1 MFFGFVVGIPW
12 NDSGLPRNPRWY
24 VLCIPRLS
32 NGFRGWILRCN
43 EDSDTNPRF
52 DRTGMDD
59 EDAKQTPATTEIDA
73 TRPLAAFVVMG
84 DVGRSPRM
92 IRHAQAAKDRQFR
105 AVLVGYQGTPV
116 PTDVET
122 RTFLPATA
130 SPHLPKTMAAAL
142 KFLATVFSLA
152 KVLWNM
158 PKAYAVVLQAPPA
171 FPAALICWLYTRL
184 VRATFVV
191 DWHNYGDTILAMELG
206 NEHVMVKIA
215 RAGDRIVAAL
225 ADGNLCV
232 SKALKLDLQRRF
244 GIPATVLYDR
254 PHEYLEAPEGEGRKL
269 LLERCLG
276 EDSYQALTHR
286 QAALAV
292 TSTSWT
298 IDEDFDLLLDA
309 LKLYD
314 EAARATPCA
323 TKSRSRRSSRFRA
336 GLRART
342 AVHQES
348 DVSWKGDPSAQSF
361 GGSHDTRSA
370 EGCFDELPDI
380 WLVVTGKGPRQKEYK
395 EKVEALDLKHVVIQM
410 VWVQAEDFPLLLATM
425 DLGISMHSSS
435 SGLDLPMKVVDM
447 FAAGIPVLAYQ
458 YECIQK
464 ELVHANQNG
473 CLFKNAEELCR
484 QLQRLLCYHPQKTS
498 FYWTLKEGAMAEFGR
513 KSWEQEWMFNAM
525 PMLFGLK
532 CADCVDT

>member
-1 MFFGFVVGIPW
+1 
-12 NDSGLPRNPRWY
+12 
-24 VLCIPRLS
+24 
-32 NGFRGWILRCN
+32 
-43 EDSDTNPRF
+43 
-52 DRTGMDD
+52 MDD
-59 EDAKQTPATTEIDA
+59 EDAKRMPATKEIDG

-116 PTDVET
+116 PADVET

-130 SPHLPKTMAAAL
+130 SPHLPKTMATAL
-142 KFLATVFSLA
+142 KFLSTVFSLA
-152 KVLWNM
+152 RVLWKM

-171 FPAALICWLYTRL
+171 FPAALICWLYTKF

-206 NEHVMVKIA
+206 NDHTMVKVA

-244 GIPATVLYDR
+244 GKPATVLYDR
-254 PHEYLEAPEGEGRKL
+254 PHEYFEAPEGKERKE

-276 EDSYQALTHR
+276 ADSYQALTRR

-309 LKLYD
+309 LRLYD
-314 EAARATPCA
+314 EAARMTLRETEPH
-323 TKSRSRRSSRFRA
+323 SRSSIRLRT
-336 GLRART
+336 GLHART
-342 AVHQES
+342 AVEQES
-348 DVSWKGDPSAQSF
+348 DVSGKGDALVQSF
-361 GGSHDTRSA
+361 GGSHDTASA
-370 EGCFDELPDI
+370 ERSFDELPDI

-395 EKVEALDLKHVVIQM
+395 EKVKELDLKHVVIQM
-410 VWVQAEDFPLLLATM
+410 VWAQAEDFPFLLAAM

-447 FAAGIPVLAYQ
+447 FAAGIPVLAYR
-458 YECIQK
+458 YECIGN

-473 CLFKNAEELCR
+473 CLFENAEELSH
-484 QLQRLLCYHPQKTS
+484 QLQRLLCYHPHKTPL
-498 FYWTLKEGAMAEFGR
+498 YWKLKEGAKAEFDR
-513 KSWEQEWMFNAM
+513 KSWEQEWTFNAM
-525 PMLFGLK
+525 PMLLGLK

>member
-1 MFFGFVVGIPW
+1 
-12 NDSGLPRNPRWY
+12 
-24 VLCIPRLS
+24 
-32 NGFRGWILRCN
+32 
-43 EDSDTNPRF
+43 
-52 DRTGMDD
+52 
-59 EDAKQTPATTEIDA
+59 
-73 TRPLAAFVVMG
+73 MG

-92 IRHAQAAKDRQFR
+92 LRHAQAAKDRQFR

-130 SPHLPKTMAAAL
+130 SPHLPKTMATAL

-152 KVLWNM
+152 KVFWKM
-158 PKAYAVVLQAPPA
+158 PKACTVLLQAPPA

-184 VRATFVV
+184 MRATFVV

-206 NEHVMVKIA
+206 NDHMMVKIA
-215 RAGDRIVAAL
+215 RAGDGIVAAL

-244 GIPATVLYDR
+244 GKPATVLYDR
-254 PHEYLEAPEGEGRKL
+254 PYVYYEAPEGKERKE

-276 EDSYQALTHR
+276 ADSYQALTHR

-298 IDEDFDLLLDA
+298 VDEDFDLLLDA

-314 EAARATPCA
+314 EAAHEALRATKP
-323 TKSRSRRSSRFRA
+323 RSRRSSRLRT
-336 GLRART
+336 GLHARK
-342 AVHQES
+342 AVHRES
-348 DVSWKGDPSAQSF
+348 DVSGKGDPSVPSF
-361 GGSHDTRSA
+361 GGSHDTVPA
-370 EGCFDELPDI
+370 QGCFDELPDI
-380 WLVVTGKGPRQKEYK
+380 WLVVTGKGPRQKEYE
-395 EKVEALDLKHVVIQM
+395 EKVKALDLKHVVIQM

-458 YECIQK
+458 YECIEK

-473 CLFKNAEELCR
+473 CLFKNAEELSH
-484 QLQRLLCYHPQKTS
+484 QLQRLLCYHPQKTA
-498 FYWTLKEGAMAEFGR
+498 FYWTLKEGAMAEFER

-525 PMLFGLK
+525 PMLLGLK
-532 CADCVDT
+532 CADRVDT